1 MTLADGSS
9 IARRRRPRRSR
20 RGWLLVPLLGVVFAV
35 GVAFG
40 QALEDDAPSG
50 GSVTFSRTLRIEPVP
65 ETVTV
70 TETAR

>member
-1 MTLADGSS
+1 M
-9 IARRRRPRRSR
+9 
-20 RGWLLVPLLGVVFAV
+20 PLLAVVFAV

-50 GSVTFSRTLRIEPVP
+50 GSVTISRTLRIEPVP